1 MQFVYSFAP
10 TAAATLIEP
19 LWVAVT
25 RYLALLQPWTELY
38 WGHSS
43 SAASLGLKYTNLPP
57 VLIAPRALARGHYI
71 LSLASIVVLASNGLA
86 VALGGL
92 FDNGRRPV
100 STVMAAEFPLSPSID
115 TQIQIKGIGTEYVG
129 VTGTFAKDRQEHWLI
144 ALTNSTGT
152 PLPPWIAPEFY
163 FLPFEWNAT
172 AGNAS
177 DLRSANTWGFGA
189 NLTCKLLAGGV
200 YGQQSWV
207 GISDDIFNSLW
218 LALNVTIP
226 MANGNEVRCN
236 NSLLWFT
243 SESLVTGR
251 FAGEYIYGLGA
262 NDGEDQEAKDFCN
275 SFLVTGWNRGSITV
289 LRDRADTIPKYSMD
303 MSAYKNTTIL
313 CTQQISSAEFNVAVD
328 NNGVVQRFKR
338 LTPLTYDNSSLFSH
352 STTITSLKA
361 QLGTIIRTNP
371 FSGRAGGVHYDQ
383 YPRNVHHY
391 FMEPTGQATLC
402 DPSAPP
408 PSFEEAQQR
417 FQAFYSWV
425 APIVIGQNSERIFRS
440 TTKDSGRKPQGSGQI
455 ISIQNRV
462 SMDPGMFYIATTLL
476 VLSTLASVAIFITR
490 PKRFLPRLPDTLAA
504 EIGFF
509 YASGALEDTAGTAHM
524 SSAMR
529 ERHLAR
535 LGLRYGYGKFIG
547 RDGKLHS
554 GVERMGPIEDFN
566 EAS

>member
-1 MQFVYSFAP
+1 MV
-10 TAAATLIEP
+10 
-19 LWVAVT
+19 VT
-25 RYLALLQPWTELY
+25 RYLALYQPWTELNR
-38 WGHSS
+38 GHSS

-57 VLIAPRALARGHYI
+57 VLIAPRALAGGHYI

-92 FDNGRRPV
+92 FDNGPQPV
-100 STVMAAEFPLSPSID
+100 STAMAVEFPLSPSID
-115 TQIQIKGIGTEYVG
+115 TLIQTKGIGITVNAN
-129 VTGTFAKDRQEHWLI
+129 VTGTFAKDGEEHWLI

-189 NLTCKLLAGGV
+189 NLTCKLLSGGV
-200 YGQQSWV
+200 YGQQSWAGLSNDFYRV
-207 GISDDIFNSLW
+207 PQ

-236 NSLLWFT
+236 NSLVGFT
-243 SESLVTGR
+243 AKSLMTGR
-251 FAGEYIYGLGA
+251 FAGEYLYGLGA
-262 NDGEDQEAKDFCN
+262 TDREDQEAKDFCS

-289 LRDRADTIPKYSMD
+289 LGDRTDTIANYSMD
-303 MSAYKNTTIL
+303 MSVYKNTTIL

-328 NNGVVQRFKR
+328 SNGVVQRFKR

-352 STTITSLKA
+352 STTIASLKA

-371 FSGRAGGVHYDQ
+371 YSGRDTGGMHNDQ
-383 YPRNVHHY
+383 YPRSLPHY

-408 PSFEEAQQR
+408 PSFEEAQRR
-417 FQAFYSWV
+417 FQAFYSWI
-425 APIVIGQNSERIFRS
+425 APIVIGQNSERIFRP
-440 TTKDSGRKPQGSGQI
+440 TTKDGGGKPQVFGQR
-455 ISIQNRV
+455 ISLQNRV
-462 SMDPGMFYIATTLL
+462 SMDPVMFYIATFLL
-476 VLSTLASVAIFITR
+476 TFSTLASVVVFVAR
-490 PKRFLPRLPDTLAA
+490 PKKFLPRLPDNLAA
-504 EIGFF
+504 EIGLF
-509 YASGALEDTAGTAHM
+509 YASRALADTAGTAHM

-529 ERHLAR
+529 EKHLGT
-535 LGLRYGYGKFIG
+535 LGWRYGYG
-547 RDGKLHS
+547 RYRGKDKKVHS
-554 GVERMGPIEDFN
+554 GVERMGPIEDFRD
-566 EAS
+566 AS